1 MSNRGW
7 LRIEI
12 ENFGPIASGSFEL
25 RPLTLFIGPNNTGK
39 SYAATLAHSIVQ
51 AMPAGDVPRVL
62 FFRFP
67 GKAPL
72 TIRELANW
80 LFSTEYLEKEV
91 LGRLQNYFSCEDL
104 GVLISWFASKDEVRV
119 RVYSRDAEDGW
130 IFLEGKGSR
139 WSVQGK
145 APRLPDL
152 ERRQETE
159 EVPLDALWRVWRD
172 IRRVWRDI
180 TETMGLPEDSYYLPA
195 ARSGVLQG
203 WRALTAEAVRR
214 VSRWAGIEEI
224 RVPALPGLIGEFLE
238 GLIHASEGLRLR
250 SRAGKRRPF
259 FRSILEVLEKDLLK
273 GTVDF
278 SYPNE
283 VPVPEIVYRTQ
294 VKQKKLEI
302 PIQRASSTVG
312 ELAPLVLWIKYLLE
326 PREMLVIEEPEA
338 HLHPENQR
346 RVARAL
352 VRLVRAGVTVLCTT
366 HSPLILHQVSNHIL
380 ASRADPARRK
390 ELGFT
395 EEDLLR
401 EEEVGA
407 YLFRM
412 REDGRGSEIQPLHIE
427 PGFGIPED
435 EFVRVSEAIGEET
448 YRLTGPLRMELGE
461 E

>member
-1 MSNRGW
+1 MSDRGW

-39 SYAATLAHSIVQ
+39 SYAATLAHSIVRTIRS
-51 AMPAGDVPRVL
+51 GVFFSRVL
-62 FFRFP
+62 EEEMALP
-67 GKAPL
+67 
-72 TIRELANW
+72 TIQELVDR
-80 LFSTEYLEKEV
+80 LFSSEYLQEGM
-91 LGRLQNYFSCEDL
+91 LGRLQNYFSSEDL
-104 GVLISWFASKDEVRV
+104 SALISRFALEDRVRV
-119 RVYSRDAEDGW
+119 RVYRREAEDGW
-130 IFLEGKGSR
+130 IYLEGKGPR
-139 WSVQGK
+139 WSVKGK
-145 APRLPDL
+145 APKLPNREGRRKT
-152 ERRQETE
+152 ERISVGE
-159 EVPLDALWRVWRD
+159 LWRAHRL
-172 IRRVWRDI
+172 I
-180 TETMGLPEDSYYLPA
+180 TETMGLPDASYYLPA

-203 WRALTAEAVRR
+203 WRALATEAVHR

-238 GLIHASEGLRLR
+238 ELIHASEGLRRR
-250 SRAGKRRPF
+250 SRVGEGASPF
-259 FRSILEVLEKDLLK
+259 QSALEVLEEDLLK
-273 GTVDF
+273 GAVDF
-278 SYPNE
+278 SYPDG
-283 VPVPEIVYRTQ
+283 VPVPEIVYRTRA
-294 VKQKKLEI
+294 KRKKLEI
-302 PIQRASSTVG
+302 PIRRASSTVG
-312 ELAPLVLWIKYLLE
+312 ELTPLVLWIKYLLR
-326 PREMLVIEEPEA
+326 PGGMLVIEEPEA

-412 REDGRGSEIQPLHIE
+412 REDGRGSEIQPLRIE
-427 PGFGIPED
+427 PDFGIPED

-448 YRLTGPLRMELGE
+448 YRLTGPLTVELGE
-461 E
+461 G

>member
-1 MSNRGW
+1 MSDRGW

-25 RPLTLFIGPNNTGK
+25 RPLTLFIGPNNAGK

-51 AMPAGDVPRVL
+51 AMPAGGVPGVL
-62 FFRFP
+62 FFRFRSEE
-67 GKAPL
+67 KAPL
-72 TIRELANW
+72 TIRELVNW

-104 GVLISWFASKDEVRV
+104 RVLISWFASKDGVRV
-119 RVYSRDAEDGW
+119 RVYSHDAEDGW

-139 WSVQGK
+139 WSVRGK

-152 ERRQETE
+152 EGRQETKG
-159 EVPLDALWRVWRD
+159 VLLDALW
-172 IRRVWRDI
+172 RVWRDI

-238 GLIHASEGLRLR
+238 ELILASTGLRPR
-250 SRAGKRRPF
+250 FRAGKRSPS

-278 SYPNE
+278 SYPNGE
-283 VPVPEIVYRTQ
+283 PIPEIVYRTRVGQ
-294 VKQKKLEI
+294 EEIEI
-302 PIQRASSTVG
+302 PIRRASSAVG
-312 ELAPLVLWIKYLLE
+312 ELAPLVLWIKYLLG

-448 YRLTGPLRMELGE
+448 YRLTGPLRLGE

>member
-1 MSNRGW
+1 MSDRGW

-25 RPLTLFIGPNNTGK
+25 RPLTLFIGPNNAGK

-51 AMPAGDVPRVL
+51 AMPAGGVPGVL
-62 FFRFP
+62 FFRFRREE
-67 GKAPL
+67 KAPL
-72 TIRELANW
+72 TIRELVNW

-104 GVLISWFASKDEVRV
+104 GVLISWFASKDGVRV
-119 RVYSRDAEDGW
+119 RVYSHDAEDGW

-152 ERRQETE
+152 EGRQETKG
-159 EVPLDALWRVWRD
+159 VLLDALW
-172 IRRVWRDI
+172 RVWRDI

-238 GLIHASEGLRLR
+238 ELIHASEGLASEGLRRR
-250 SRAGKRRPF
+250 SRVGEGASPF
-259 FRSILEVLEKDLLK
+259 QSALEVLEGDLLK

-278 SYPNE
+278 SYPDG
-283 VPVPEIVYRTQ
+283 VPVPEIVYRTR
-294 VKQKKLEI
+294 VKRKKLEI

-312 ELAPLVLWIKYLLE
+312 ELAPLVLWIKYLLR
-326 PREMLVIEEPEA
+326 PGGMLVIEEPEA

-448 YRLTGPLRMELGE
+448 YRLTGPLRLGE

>member
-1 MSNRGW
+1 MSDRGW

-51 AMPAGDVPRVL
+51 AMPAGGVPGVL
-62 FFRFP
+62 FFRFRREE
-67 GKAPL
+67 KAPL
-72 TIRELANW
+72 TIQELVNQ
-80 LFSTEYLEKEV
+80 LFSAEDLEKEV

-104 GVLISWFASKDEVRV
+104 GVLISWFASKDGVRV

-145 APRLPDL
+145 APKLPDL
-152 ERRQETE
+152 EGQQRIEWIE
-159 EVPLDALWRVWRD
+159 WIEWIESHYLWERL
-172 IRRVWRDI
+172 
-180 TETMGLPEDSYYLPA
+180 TETMGLPEGSYYLPA

-203 WRALTAEAVRR
+203 WRALSAEAVRQ
-214 VSRWAGIEEI
+214 VSRWAGIKEI
-224 RVPALPGLIGEFLE
+224 HVPALPGLIGEFLE
-238 GLIHASEGLRLR
+238 ELILASTGLRPR
-250 SRAGKRRPF
+250 FRAGKRSPS

-278 SYPNE
+278 SYSNGEPI
-283 VPVPEIVYRTQ
+283 PEIVYRTRVGQ
-294 VKQKKLEI
+294 EEIEI
-302 PIQRASSTVG
+302 PIRRASSAVG
-312 ELAPLVLWIKYLLE
+312 ELAPLVLWIKYLLG

-448 YRLTGPLRMELGE
+448 YRLTGPLRLGE

>member
-1 MSNRGW
+1 
-7 LRIEI
+7 
-12 ENFGPIASGSFEL
+12 
-25 RPLTLFIGPNNTGK
+25 
-39 SYAATLAHSIVQ
+39 
-51 AMPAGDVPRVL
+51 MPAGGVPGVL
-62 FFRFP
+62 FFRFRREE
-67 GKAPL
+67 KAPL
-72 TIRELANW
+72 TIRELVNW

-104 GVLISWFASKDEVRV
+104 RVLISWFASKDGVRV
-119 RVYSRDAEDGW
+119 RVYSHDAEDGW

-152 ERRQETE
+152 EGRQETKG
-159 EVPLDALWRVWRD
+159 VLLDALW
-172 IRRVWRDI
+172 RVWRDI

-238 GLIHASEGLRLR
+238 ELIHASEGLASEGLRRR
-250 SRAGKRRPF
+250 SRVGEGASPF
-259 FRSILEVLEKDLLK
+259 QSALEVLEGDLLK

-278 SYPNE
+278 SYPDG
-283 VPVPEIVYRTQ
+283 VPVPEIVYRTR
-294 VKQKKLEI
+294 VKRKKLEI

-312 ELAPLVLWIKYLLE
+312 ELAPLVLWIKYLLR
-326 PREMLVIEEPEA
+326 PGGMLVIEEPEA

-412 REDGRGSEIQPLHIE
+412 REDGRGSEIQPLRIE
-427 PGFGIPED
+427 LGFGFPED
-435 EFVRVSEAIGEET
+435 EFARVFEEIGAET
-448 YRLTGPLRMELGE
+448 YRLTGPLTVELGE
-461 E
+461 G

>member
-1 MSNRGW
+1 MSDHGW

-25 RPLTLFIGPNNTGK
+25 RPLTLFIGPNNAGK

-51 AMPAGDVPRVL
+51 AMPAGGVPGVL
-62 FFRFP
+62 FFRFRREE
-67 GKAPL
+67 KAPL
-72 TIRELANW
+72 TIRELVNW

-104 GVLISWFASKDEVRV
+104 RVLISWFASKDGVRV
-119 RVYSRDAEDGW
+119 RVYSHDAEDGW

-152 ERRQETE
+152 EGRQETKG
-159 EVPLDALWRVWRD
+159 VLLDALW
-172 IRRVWRDI
+172 RVWRDI

-238 GLIHASEGLRLR
+238 ELIHASEGLRRR
-250 SRAGKRRPF
+250 SRAGEGASPF
-259 FRSILEVLEKDLLK
+259 QSALEVLEGDLLK

-278 SYPNE
+278 SYPNG
-283 VPVPEIVYRTQ
+283 VPVPEIVYRTR

-448 YRLTGPLRMELGE
+448 YRLTGPLRLGE

>member
-1 MSNRGW
+1 MSDHGR

-25 RPLTLFIGPNNTGK
+25 RPLTLFIGPNNAGK

-51 AMPAGDVPRVL
+51 AMPAGGVPGVL
-62 FFRFP
+62 FFRFRREE
-67 GKAPL
+67 KAPL
-72 TIRELANW
+72 TIRELVNW

-104 GVLISWFASKDEVRV
+104 GVLISWFASKDGVRV
-119 RVYSRDAEDGW
+119 RVYSHDAEDGW

-152 ERRQETE
+152 EGRQETKG
-159 EVPLDALWRVWRD
+159 VLLDALW
-172 IRRVWRDI
+172 RVWRDI

-238 GLIHASEGLRLR
+238 ELILASTGLRPR
-250 SRAGKRRPF
+250 FRAGKRSPS

-278 SYPNE
+278 SYPNGE
-283 VPVPEIVYRTQ
+283 PIPEIVYRTRVGQ
-294 VKQKKLEI
+294 EEIEI
-302 PIQRASSTVG
+302 PIRRASSAVG
-312 ELAPLVLWIKYLLE
+312 ELAPLVLWIKYLLG

-448 YRLTGPLRMELGE
+448 YRLTGPLRLGE